1 MLIKCCDHDLA
12 KQPCQEIRAEELQ
25 KELPA
30 TGWLAG
36 DRAVAVG
43 WASLAGPADLACELL
58 RVHFLLPPPRS
69 PLGSPGVCRT
79 PLGQSGQGA
88 NWVSSLA
95 LLLVSY
101 EAVRASVC
109 HSGPPFPLTK
119 WGYQTLL
126 QTTVPRDQ
134 QVMNQRY
141 LDGYWH
147 RVDGQFI
154 IIVIVIIVT
163 TTTTTISHYLGLI
176 VVFASRGIHFRSL
189 LSSVAMCQALGIQP

>member
-12 KQPCQEIRAEELQ
+12 KQPCQEIRAEEMQ
-25 KELPA
+25 EELPA

-43 WASLAGPADLACELL
+43 WASLAGPAELACEVL

-79 PLGQSGQGA
+79 PLGQSGQSA

-95 LLLVSY
+95 LLLVSC
-101 EAVRASVC
+101 EAVGESVC
-109 HSGPPFPLTK
+109 HSGLPFPLIK

-134 QVMNQRY
+134 QMMNQRY

-147 RVDGQFI
+147 RIDGQFF
-154 IIVIVIIVT
+154 
-163 TTTTTISHYLGLI
+163 TTTTISHYLGLI
-176 VVFASRGIHFRSL
+176 MVFASRGIRLRSL